1 METHPKNK
9 ILLVTATV
17 DFGTRSIAEVY
28 IRDMNPAR
36 IIKIPNSLESMGI
49 KGLLGLR
56 KEIREASEGMDA
68 VVALHHGAIIAVAL
82 FAARKKTIRLYA
94 VADWTR
100 VYPSKREDTY
110 AKVYSPIMNRIIK
123 GFDTF
128 YSPAKGF
135 CDYYQE
141 RHKLR
146 VEETLYPLP
155 YPDHIGKPYEGKTP
169 PKLLFIGAD
178 YRRKAGDLLLE
189 RWSKRKTDSTLTFV
203 CPEPP
208 VVDQPRGIDFLTSIR
223 AGTPEHLAVLKGHD
237 VFALPSRREA
247 FGFSALEA
255 LNFGQVVVTSRNVGI
270 AALVE
275 KAGGIVGANPEEA
288 VELALDLL
296 DRPDEIAQRR
306 AQIWEFMFGYDIEF
320 RKGWSHVLQ

>member
-28 IRDMNPAR
+28 IRDMNPER
-36 IIKIPNSLESMGI
+36 IIKIPDSLESMGI
-49 KGLLGLR
+49 KGLLSLR
-56 KEIREASEGMDA
+56 KAIREASEGMDA

-82 FAARKKTIRLYA
+82 FAPRHKTKLYA

-110 AKVYSPIMNRIIK
+110 ARVYSPIMNRILK
-123 GFDTF
+123 RFDTF

-141 RHKLR
+141 RHNLH

-155 YPDHIGKPYEGKTP
+155 YPDHIGKSYEVNVP

-189 RWSKRKTDSTLTFV
+189 SWSKRKTDSTLTFV

-223 AGTPEHLAVLKGHD
+223 AGTPEHLTVLKGHD

-306 AQIWEFMFGYDIEF
+306 AQIWEFMLGYDIEF

>member
-1 METHPKNK
+1 MTNQKNK

-36 IIKIPNSLESMGI
+36 IIKIPRSMESMGI
-49 KGLLGLR
+49 KDLLGLR
-56 KEIREASEGMDA
+56 KEIREGSEGMDA
-68 VVALHHGAIIAVAL
+68 IIALHHGAIISVAL
-82 FAARKKTIRLYA
+82 FAPRHKTRQYA

-100 VYPSKREDTY
+100 VYPSKREDLY
-110 AKVYSPIMNRIIK
+110 SKIYSPLMNRLMK
-123 GFDTF
+123 RFNAF

-146 VEETLYPLP
+146 VVETLYPLP
-155 YPDHIGKPYEGKTP
+155 YPDHIGKPYEGNTP

-189 RWSKRKTDSTLTFV
+189 RWSKRKTDSALTFV

-208 VVDQPRGIDFLTSIR
+208 AVDDVAGVGFLTSIR
-223 AGTPEHLAVLKGHD
+223 AGTPEHLEVLNGHD
-237 VFALPSRREA
+237 VFVLPSRREA

-270 AALVE
+270 SSLVE
-275 KAGGIVGANPEEA
+275 KAGGIVGADPEEA

-296 DRPDEIAQRR
+296 GHPAEIAVRR
-306 AQIWEFMFGYDIEF
+306 KRIHEYMLGYNAEF
-320 RKGWSHVLQ
+320 RKGWSHVLP

>member
-1 METHPKNK
+1 MVTDRKNK

-28 IRDMNPAR
+28 IRDMNPER
-36 IIKIPNSLESMGI
+36 IIKIPDSLESMGI

-56 KEIREASEGMDA
+56 KEIRQASEGMDA
-68 VVALHHGAIIAVAL
+68 IIALHHGAIISVAL
-82 FAARKKTIRLYA
+82 FAPRHKTRQYA

-100 VYPSKREDTY
+100 VYPSKREDFY
-110 AKVYSPIMNRIIK
+110 SKVYSPLMNWVIK
-123 GFDTF
+123 RFDAF

-146 VEETLYPLP
+146 VVETLYPLP
-155 YPDHIGKPYEGKTP
+155 YPDHIGKTYEISAL

-189 RWSKRKTDSTLTFV
+189 SWSKRETGSTLTFV

-237 VFALPSRREA
+237 VFVLPSRREA

-255 LNFGQVVVTSRNVGI
+255 LNFGQVVVTSHNVGI
-270 AALVE
+270 ANLVE
-275 KAGGIVGANPEEA
+275 KAGGIVGADPEEA

-296 DRPDEIAQRR
+296 DRPDEIAVRR
-306 AQIWEFMFGYDIEF
+306 KRIHEFMLGYNAEF
-320 RKGWSHVLQ
+320 RKDWSHVLQ